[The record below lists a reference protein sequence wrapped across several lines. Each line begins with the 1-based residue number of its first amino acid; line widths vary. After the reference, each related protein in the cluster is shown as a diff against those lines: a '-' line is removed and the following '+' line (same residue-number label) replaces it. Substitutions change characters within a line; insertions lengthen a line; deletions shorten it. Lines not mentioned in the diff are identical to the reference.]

1 MLAKLQKVMLVN
13 WILKNCFTELKTRP
27 PKRELCLQFM
37 KFAFF
42 RQIKKY
48 HNHGFLMRYKLTIS

>member
-13 WILKNCFTELKTRP
+13 WILKNCFTELETRP
-27 PKRELCLQFM
+27 PKRKLCLQFM

-42 RQIKKY
+42 RQIEKY
-48 HNHGFLMRYKLTIS
+48 HNHGFFNEM